1 MVKINPSEAIYG
13 DNKNVDKKVDDK
25 KKPEGSVMQ
34 GYGGEF
40 NPMDGLG
47 IERTEPKTNKAEP
60 ETNKTVPVDDGMPP
74 KDVPNAKNSTM
85 PTDTGIPNAEPV
97 EAKSK
102 KGGLTLEQVKEA
114 RDDGKVV
121 AEFLGGHTNRLEQE
135 KVKEIILEK
144 VNSENIIE
152 FLRGYMQ
159 NKSFTTDRLFEQLE
173 SEWGFEEAQNLMKK
187 LAGDLQA
194 YCEKH
199 NHKYSANEI
208 KLILMENGFS
218 KEDAERLDDLSGH
231 EEKRATNAA
240 LYGGVVSAVAR
251 AIMD

>member
-13 DNKNVDKKVDDK
+13 DNKNVDKKVDNK
-25 KKPEGSVMQ
+25 KKPEGFVMQ
-34 GYGGEF
+34 GFGGEF

-47 IERTEPKTNKAEP
+47 VERRTEPKTDKAEPETDKAEP

-74 KDVPNAKNSTM
+74 KDVPNAET
-85 PTDTGIPNAEPV
+85 V
-97 EAKSK
+97 ESIFKI
-102 KGGLTLEQVKEA
+102 GGLTLEQKKEA

-135 KVKEIILEK
+135 KVKEIILDK

-208 KLILMENGFS
+208 KLILMEKGFS

-231 EEKRATNAA
+231 EVKQATKVG
-240 LYGGVVSAVAR
+240 LYG
-251 AIMD
+251 

>member
-34 GYGGEF
+34 GFGGEF

-60 ETNKTVPVDDGMPP
+60 KTDKTVPVDDGMPS
-74 KDVPNAKNSTM
+74 KNQPNVKNTLT
-85 PTDTGIPNAEPV
+85 PDPNNIPNAEPV
-97 EAKSK
+97 EVKSK

-121 AEFLGGHTNRLEQE
+121 AEFLGGHTNRVEQE
-135 KVKEIILEK
+135 LVKEIILEK

-187 LAGDLQA
+187 SDKGL
-194 YCEKH
+194 YTI
-199 NHKYSANEI
+199 YM
-208 KLILMENGFS
+208 ILF
-218 KEDAERLDDLSGH
+218 
-231 EEKRATNAA
+231 
-240 LYGGVVSAVAR
+240 
-251 AIMD
+251 I